1 MATSRFH
8 RAKVARTERALSTLG
23 HGGINLVPLIDVL
36 TSIVFFSLAS
46 YQGLLA
52 ELTSFDL
59 ALPPLVVTAE
69 QMPAGQKDENLNLLL
84 AVRIQSDK
92 MLVEH
97 SANGGF
103 RREIPGLS
111 GASLDT
117 LQALMTDIHTQ
128 YPQNNDVLVIPSDDV
143 QYDDVVHVLERLKL
157 ARFPNVALGTR
168 ARATTVSSAG
178 RT

>member
-8 RAKVARTERALSTLG
+8 RAKVRRAERASSSLG

-46 YQGLLA
+46 YQGLLT

-69 QMPAGQKDENLNLLL
+69 QMPAGQKDQNLNLLL
-84 AVRIQSDK
+84 AVRIQGDK

-103 RREIPGLS
+103 RREIGFPGR
-111 GASLDT
+111 
-117 LQALMTDIHTQ
+117 
-128 YPQNNDVLVIPSDDV
+128 PF
-143 QYDDVVHVLERLKL
+143 R
-157 ARFPNVALGTR
+157 
-168 ARATTVSSAG
+168 
-178 RT
+178 

>member
-1 MATSRFH
+1 M
-8 RAKVARTERALSTLG
+8 G

-69 QMPAGQKDENLNLLL
+69 QMPAGQKDTNLNLLL
-84 AVRIQSDK
+84 AVRIEADK

-103 RREIPGLS
+103 RREIPGLT

-117 LQALMTDIHTQ
+117 LQALMIGIHQ
-128 YPQNNDVLVIPSDDV
+128 EYPQNNDV
-143 QYDDVVHVLERLKL
+143 
-157 ARFPNVALGTR
+157 
-168 ARATTVSSAG
+168 SSA
-178 RT
+178 RSP